1 MKVSR
6 PLKLGFLLNP
16 CDMYMHGNTGA
27 GPHAAWERG
36 WGIIKDEGD
45 QIYMMTKDDST
56 LSAGH
61 NAQYRDD
68 VS

>member
-1 MKVSR
+1 
-6 PLKLGFLLNP
+6 
-16 CDMYMHGNTGA
+16 MHGNTGA

-56 LSAGH
+56 LSGGH
-61 NAQYRDD
+61 NAQYTDD